1 MRIADCGYKNL
12 NLLRSCLYLPC
23 RPAHLY
29 ETATKLFPSVTL
41 LHFCFYTLL
50 FYVVMPIAINL
61 TGNKKVT
68 IFFVHRLPVLVFKN
82 FISSE

>member
-1 MRIADCGYKNL
+1 
-12 NLLRSCLYLPC
+12 
-23 RPAHLY
+23 
-29 ETATKLFPSVTL
+29 
-41 LHFCFYTLL
+41 
-50 FYVVMPIAINL
+50 MPIAINL